1 MTVPV
6 IILAAKIG
14 SNIEARYIIMVESLV
29 YQRDVGA
36 GEEGLID
43 GQVALA
49 MFVVWI
55 DVLGDVLQA
64 DGRVAARGR
73 RGYIGDIDADM
84 AVLER
89 GDVVVG
95 DEDVKVG
102 CIGGVCRGSV

>member
-14 SNIEARYIIMVESLV
+14 SDVEARYITMVESLV
-29 YQRDVGA
+29 YKCHVGA
-36 GEEGLID
+36 GEKGLVD

-49 MFVVWI
+49 MLVVWV

-73 RGYIGDIDADM
+73 LGYVRDVDADM

-102 CIGGVCRGSV
+102 CTGGVCRV